1 MIASCIH
8 FIGVIFYG
16 IFASGEVQSWA
27 EDAVVCLTIFMFCE
41 NNFSIPVFFVQ
52 YQEEKIELKDNA
64 TKQTFGVEAG
74 YSMDYNEVTTKL
86 GGVVEDNG
94 MGYDDHGK
102 RTDPGSSS
110 GPSNPF
116 TQQQYQV

>member
-52 YQEEKIELKDNA
+52 Y
-64 TKQTFGVEAG
+64 
-74 YSMDYNEVTTKL
+74 
-86 GGVVEDNG
+86 
-94 MGYDDHGK
+94 
-102 RTDPGSSS
+102 
-110 GPSNPF
+110 
-116 TQQQYQV
+116 